1 MADLPLFSLKDVKNK
16 RVLVRVDFNVPVQK
30 NNVTD
35 ITRLMAVLPTLRELI
50 RGKAKIILL
59 SHRGRPQG
67 KIDPDL
73 SLNSVAEALEDIL
86 EHPVSF
92 CSETIGEM
100 AKKAVNKV
108 NAGEIL
114 LLENLRFHPGEENND
129 PDFVKE
135 LAALGEV
142 YINDGFA
149 VSHRAHGSIVGLPK
163 RLPFFAGLLLDKE
176 VRSLA
181 SALDPKAQ
189 PITAII
195 GGAKISTKIALL
207 ESLVTKVRTLVV
219 GGGIANTFLLALK
232 HDIGNSLCEK
242 DQVPMANK
250 IIKQAE
256 ESKCKLIIPHDVRV
270 SRDLNATSEV
280 YHIPLAEIQRSESI
294 FDIGSKTA
302 EVIRDCLQ
310 HSRTVI
316 WNGPVG
322 LFEHQPFDRSSVQI
336 AQDIARL
343 TKERRLKSIAGGG
356 ETLAVINRAHVSH
369 GFSYLSTGG
378 GAFLEYIQGHEL
390 PGVKALKN
398 KILSHSKK
406 VPGVVIDS

>member
-1 MADLPLFSLKDVKNK
+1 M
-16 RVLVRVDFNVPVQK
+16 RVDFNVPVQK

-35 ITRLMAVLPTLRELI
+35 ITRLTAVLPTLRELI
-50 RGKAKIILL
+50 KDKAKIILL

-73 SLNSVAEALEDIL
+73 SLHRVAKALEDIL
-86 EHPVSF
+86 EQPVAF
-92 CSETIGEM
+92 CSETIG
-100 AKKAVNKV
+100 ATAQQAVNKV
-108 NAGEIL
+108 KAGEVL

-129 PDFVKE
+129 PDFAKE
-135 LAALGEV
+135 LADLGEV

-149 VSHRAHGSIVGLPK
+149 VSHRAHGSVVGVPKLLPS
-163 RLPFFAGLLLDKE
+163 FAGLLLEKE
-176 VRSLA
+176 VRSLS

-195 GGAKISTKIALL
+195 GGAKISTKIVLL
-207 ESLVTKVRTLVV
+207 ESLVTKVRNLVV

-232 HDIGNSLCEK
+232 HEIGNSLCEK
-242 DQVPMANK
+242 DQVPMAK
-250 IIKQAE
+250 QIIKQAK
-256 ESKCKLIIPHDVRV
+256 ESKCNLIIPHDIRA

-280 YHIPLAEIQRSESI
+280 YHIPLAELQKSESI

-302 EVIRDCLQ
+302 ELIGECLQ

-343 TKERRLKSIAGGG
+343 TKERRLNSIAGGG
-356 ETLAVINRAHVSH
+356 ETLAVINRAHVAD
-369 GFSYLSTGG
+369 GFSYLSTG
-378 GAFLEYIQGHEL
+378 GAFLEYIQGYEL
-390 PGVKALKN
+390 PGVKVLQK
-398 KILSHSKK
+398 
-406 VPGVVIDS
+406 

>member
-1 MADLPLFSLKDVKNK
+1 MANLPLFSLEDVKNK

-30 NNVTD
+30 NHVTD
-35 ITRLMAVLPTLRELI
+35 ITRLVAVLPTLRELI
-50 RGKAKIILL
+50 MAQAKIILL
-59 SHRGRPQG
+59 SHRGRPRG
-67 KIDPDL
+67 KIDLDL
-73 SLNSVAEALEDIL
+73 SLRGVADALKDIL
-86 EHPVSF
+86 ERPVAF
-92 CSETIGEM
+92 CSEAVGKT
-100 AKKAVNKV
+100 AKEAVDKLK
-108 NAGEIL
+108 AGEIL
-114 LLENLRFHPGEENND
+114 LLENLRFYPGEENND
-129 PDFVKE
+129 PGFVKQ
-135 LAALGEV
+135 LAELGEV

-149 VSHRAHGSIVGLPK
+149 VSHRAHGSVVGLPK
-163 RLPFFAGLLLDKE
+163 HLPSFAGLLLDKE

-181 SALDPKAQ
+181 SALEPKAQ

-207 ESLVTKVRTLVV
+207 ESLVTKVRNLVV

-232 HDIGNSLCEK
+232 HDIGNSLCER
-242 DQVPMANK
+242 DQVPMARK

-256 ESKCKLIIPHDVRV
+256 KSKCKLIIPHDIRA
-270 SRDLNATSEV
+270 SRDLNANSEV
-280 YHIPLAEIQRSESI
+280 YHIPVADLQKSESI
-294 FDIGSKTA
+294 FDIGPKTA
-302 EVIRDCLQ
+302 ERVGECLQ

-343 TKERRLKSIAGGG
+343 TKEGRLNSIAGGG
-356 ETLAVINRAHVSH
+356 ETLAVINRAHVSD

-390 PGVKALKN
+390 PGVKALQK
-398 KILSHSKK
+398 
-406 VPGVVIDS
+406 

>member
-1 MADLPLFSLKDVKNK
+1 MANLPLFSLKDVKNK
-16 RVLVRVDFNVPVQK
+16 RVLVRVDLNVPVQK

-35 ITRLMAVLPTLRELI
+35 ITRLTAVLPTLRELI
-50 RGKAKIILL
+50 KDKAKIILL

-73 SLNSVAEALEDIL
+73 SLHSVAEALEDIL
-86 EHPVSF
+86 GQPVAF
-92 CSETIGEM
+92 CSETIGKT
-100 AKKAVNKV
+100 AKEAVNKLKS
-108 NAGEIL
+108 GEIL
-114 LLENLRFHPGEENND
+114 LLENLRFYPGEESND
-129 PDFVKE
+129 PDFAKE
-135 LAALGEV
+135 LADLGEV

-163 RLPFFAGLLLDKE
+163 LLPSFAGHLLDKE

-181 SALDPKAQ
+181 SALEPKAQ

-207 ESLVTKVRTLVV
+207 ESLVTKVRNLVV

-232 HDIGNSLCEK
+232 YDIGNSLCEK
-242 DQVPMANK
+242 DQVSMAK
-250 IIKQAE
+250 QIIKQAKK
-256 ESKCKLIIPHDVRV
+256 SKCNLIIPHDVRA
-270 SRDLNATSEV
+270 SRDLDARSEV
-280 YHIPLAEIQRSESI
+280 YHIPLAELQKSESI

-302 EVIRDCLQ
+302 ELIGDCLQ

-343 TKERRLKSIAGGG
+343 TKERRLNSIAGGG
-356 ETLAVINRAHVSH
+356 ETLAVINRAHVSD

-390 PGVKALKN
+390 PGVKALK
-398 KILSHSKK
+398 K
-406 VPGVVIDS
+406 

>member
-1 MADLPLFSLKDVKNK
+1 
-16 RVLVRVDFNVPVQK
+16 
-30 NNVTD
+30 
-35 ITRLMAVLPTLRELI
+35 VLPTLRELLQD
-50 RGKAKIILL
+50 KAKVILL

-73 SLNSVAEALEDIL
+73 SLHSVAKALEDIL

-92 CSETIGEM
+92 CTETIG
-100 AKKAVNKV
+100 KAAQEAVDNLEP
-108 NAGEIL
+108 GGIL
-114 LLENLRFHPGEENND
+114 LLENLRFHPGEESND
-129 PDFVKE
+129 PEFAKE

-149 VSHRAHGSIVGLPK
+149 VSHRAHASVVGLPK
-163 RLPFFAGLLLDKE
+163 YLPSFAGLLLEKE

-232 HDIGNSLCEK
+232 HDVGNSLCEK
-242 DQVPMANK
+242 DQVPMAK
-250 IIKQAE
+250 QIIKQAKK
-256 ESKCKLIIPHDVRV
+256 SKCNIIIPHDVRA
-270 SRDLNATSEV
+270 SRDLDARSEV
-280 YHIPLAEIQRSESI
+280 YHIPLAELQRSESI
-294 FDIGSKTA
+294 FDIGPKTA
-302 EVIRDCLQ
+302 ERIAECLQ
-310 HSRTVI
+310 HSKTLI

-343 TKERRLKSIAGGG
+343 TKERGLNSIAGGG
-356 ETLAVINRAHVSH
+356 ETLAVINRAHVAD

-390 PGVKALKN
+390 PGIKALER
-398 KILSHSKK
+398 
-406 VPGVVIDS
+406 

>member
-1 MADLPLFSLKDVKNK
+1 MANLPLFSLEDVKNK

-30 NNVTD
+30 NHVTD
-35 ITRLMAVLPTLRELI
+35 ITRLTAMLPTLRELM
-50 RGKAKIILL
+50 RDKAKIILL

-73 SLNSVAEALEDIL
+73 SLHGVAEALEDIL
-86 EHPVSF
+86 EHPVAF
-92 CSETIGEM
+92 CSETIGTT
-100 AKKAVNKV
+100 AKEAVNKV
-108 NAGEIL
+108 KSGEIL

-129 PDFVKE
+129 PDFAKE
-135 LAALGEV
+135 LADLGDV

-149 VSHRAHGSIVGLPK
+149 VSHRAHASVVGVPKLLPA
-163 RLPFFAGLLLDKE
+163 FAGLLLDKE

-181 SALDPKAQ
+181 SALEPKAQ

-207 ESLVTKVRTLVV
+207 ESLVTKVRNLVV

-242 DQVPMANK
+242 DQVPMAK
-250 IIKQAE
+250 QIIKQAKK
-256 ESKCKLIIPHDVRV
+256 SKCNLIIPHDVRA

-280 YHIPLAEIQRSESI
+280 YHIPLAELQKSESI

-302 EVIRDCLQ
+302 ELVGDCLR

-343 TKERRLKSIAGGG
+343 TKERRLNSIAGGG
-356 ETLAVINRAHVSH
+356 ETLAVINRAHVSD

-390 PGVKALKN
+390 PGIKALEAKYV
-398 KILSHSKK
+398 L
-406 VPGVVIDS
+406 